1 MRYDQTLLA
10 ILSDQDGKNI
20 WTLIIGIF
28 EYHDFL
34 YIYIV
39 YIYIIGLEVASWS
52 ICAN

>member
-10 ILSDQDGKNI
+10 ILSDQDGKQWDI
-20 WTLIIGIF
+20 MIF
-28 EYHDFL
+28 F

-39 YIYIIGLEVASWS
+39 YIYIIGLLEVASWS